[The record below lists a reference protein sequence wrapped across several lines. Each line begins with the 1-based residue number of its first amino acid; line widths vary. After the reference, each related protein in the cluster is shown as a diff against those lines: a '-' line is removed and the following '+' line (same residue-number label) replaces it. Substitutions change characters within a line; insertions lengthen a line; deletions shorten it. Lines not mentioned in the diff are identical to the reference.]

1 MQYTYSMKN
10 YSPDE
15 LADAELMTLIN
26 SSQKTRSIFT
36 MKKIMYICVA
46 LAAIGWILPE
56 SEPNN
61 SYSVA
66 LAKTE
71 KVEKAPTAQ
80 ELRAKKLSKLES
92 QLAGECRWRIKNS
105 ATYPSKVDFN
115 GWSRDT
121 KTFMNH
127 FSKSQYPN
135 LPHRFVYSIKAEM
148 MNGFGAM
155 LPKDTACFV
164 NFSDDLESYKVVN
177 IDII

>member
-1 MQYTYSMKN
+1 
-10 YSPDE
+10 
-15 LADAELMTLIN
+15 
-26 SSQKTRSIFT
+26 

-46 LAAIGWILPE
+46 LIAIGWILPE
-56 SEPNN
+56 AEPNN
-61 SYSVA
+61 AYDIA

-71 KVEKAPTAQ
+71 KVKKAPTAE
-80 ELRAKKLSKLES
+80 ELLAKKLSNLES

-115 GWSRDT
+115 GWSRNT

-155 LPKDTACFV
+155 LPKNNACFV
-164 NFSDDLESYKVVN
+164 NFSDYLKSYKGCN
-177 IDII
+177 I